1 MSLYYPLLT
10 AFCVSIGMITVIL
23 INRAK
28 YKRTILKIK
37 LQEYASKL
45 KVGETYWYNSSKG
58 LLNSTEPSCW
68 AKVLSEPKLVGKNNA
83 ILIDVLLKVGTK
95 RIEKTVPANSL
106 AKIDQ
111 LNS

>member
-10 AFCVSIGMITVIL
+10 ACCVLVCMIAVIL

-28 YKRTILKIK
+28 YKRAVLKIK
-37 LQEYASKL
+37 IQEYSNKL
-45 KVGETYWYNSSKG
+45 KIGETYWYNSSKG
-58 LLNSTEPSCW
+58 PLNSTDPSCW
-68 AKVLSEPKLVGKNNA
+68 AKVLSEPKIIGKNTV
-83 ILIDVLLKVGTK
+83 IMVDVLLKVGTK
-95 RIEKTVPANSL
+95 KIERTIPANSL